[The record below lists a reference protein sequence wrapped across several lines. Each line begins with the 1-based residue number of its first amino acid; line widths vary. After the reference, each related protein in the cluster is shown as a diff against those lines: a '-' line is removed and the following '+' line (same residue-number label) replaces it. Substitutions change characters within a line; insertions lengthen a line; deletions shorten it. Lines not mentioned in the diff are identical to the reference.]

1 MKSIQTSRFGTI
13 EIEETRV
20 IHFPEGL
27 LGFPQ
32 QKDYVLLD
40 QRTDSIFCWLQSTD
54 KPELAFV
61 LTNPFR
67 FMGDYLQGLSSEEEH
82 LIQSEE
88 GKEVVVLNIVTIPHG
103 QAEKTTVNL
112 LGPLVID
119 VDARRGRQVV
129 LANAGYSHRQ
139 PLIPS

>member
-13 EIEETRV
+13 EIEENRV

-32 QKDYVLLD
+32 HRDYILLD
-40 QRTDSIFCWLQSTD
+40 HKSGSPFCWLQSTD
-54 KPELAFV
+54 VPELAFV

-67 FMGDYLQGLSSEEEH
+67 FIKDYLQDLSAEEQALFE
-82 LIQSEE
+82 IEE
-88 GKEVVVLNIVTIPHG
+88 GGAPVILNLVTIPSGHV
-103 QAEKTTVNL
+103 QKTTVNL

-119 VDARRGRQVV
+119 ATARTGKQVV
-129 LANAGYSHRQ
+129 LAGAGYSHRQ
-139 PLIPS
+139 PLFPS